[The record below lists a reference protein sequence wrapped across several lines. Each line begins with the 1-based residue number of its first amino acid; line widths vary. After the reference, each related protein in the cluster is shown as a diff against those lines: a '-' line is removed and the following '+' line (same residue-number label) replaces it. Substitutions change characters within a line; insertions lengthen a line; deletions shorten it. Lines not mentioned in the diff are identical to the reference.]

1 MKIPQNMHRQE
12 IYEWATAN
20 SCQSRRGTKE
30 KNLRK
35 NMKIACESCYLD
47 VIKGAQYRTVYCCMD
62 KPDSSSLSLS
72 CIGCFLL
79 CWTSWNK
86 IRVQVHVLNNKI
98 IYNIFIFATSIHYPS
113 FDATLVLF
121 LYNSRPRCLFLKITF
136 LVTM

>member
-1 MKIPQNMHRQE
+1 MHRQE

-35 NMKIACESCYLD
+35 NMKIACERCYLD

-98 IYNIFIFATSIHYPS
+98 IYIIFIFATSIHYPS

-121 LYNSRPRCLFLKITF
+121 LNNSRPRCLFLKITF